1 MTKHNK
7 KEIAQLLKDGKIE
20 LARIKCEHI
29 VRTDD
34 MIEAYGIIELYLE
47 LLYARVHYISTST
60 TGEAPPPD
68 LREPVA
74 SVIFASGKV
83 KIDELGVVAQQLG
96 FKFGT
101 EWKNDAERSHGTAI
115 SNERILRKLSMIPVS
130 ASLVN
135 AYMTEIA
142 SVYDVEYEPVEEGED
157 ENGEVAMPAPTGVS
171 VPVAPASN
179 LTSAFQSKIVPPAP
193 PSSNAATSDTIGG
206 INSSPSSTSASL
218 SSPRQLILPSHI
230 VSYEGESNDSG
241 LMHGHGRA
249 VYRDGGEYSGLWHE
263 GMRHHGG
270 TMKYADGSL
279 FVGSWVNDKR
289 EGQGQAGIPGRG
301 GDVLGDISQRPNYR
315 RVPPTESS
323 AWG

>member
-1 MTKHNK
+1 MVNLGSDNLQYLILDGNEMFKNFLGIYDEKRLKSHMKMALQRIKMESNKATNMTKHNK

-60 TGEAPPPD
+60 TGVAPPPD

-130 ASLVN
+130 ATLGECIYDRDSVSL
-135 AYMTEIA
+135 
-142 SVYDVEYEPVEEGED
+142 
-157 ENGEVAMPAPTGVS
+157 
-171 VPVAPASN
+171 
-179 LTSAFQSKIVPPAP
+179 
-193 PSSNAATSDTIGG
+193 
-206 INSSPSSTSASL
+206 
-218 SSPRQLILPSHI
+218 RC
-230 VSYEGESNDSG
+230 
-241 LMHGHGRA
+241 
-249 VYRDGGEYSGLWHE
+249 
-263 GMRHHGG
+263 
-270 TMKYADGSL
+270 
-279 FVGSWVNDKR
+279 
-289 EGQGQAGIPGRG
+289 
-301 GDVLGDISQRPNYR
+301 
-315 RVPPTESS
+315 
-323 AWG
+323 